1 MKLEI
6 DKDTILEAQDFMYNH
21 QDSIPL
27 HIVRARVES
36 IELVDDVYRWVRF
49 DVDENG
55 HHIKGTERVL
65 ARECDR

>member
-6 DKDTILEAQDFMYNH
+6 DKETIIEAQDFMYNH

-36 IELVDDVYRWVRF
+36 IF
-49 DVDENG
+49 
-55 HHIKGTERVL
+55 HI
-65 ARECDR
+65 